1 MVLLSLNIVYFE
13 QGGVWGVGVGSCN
26 HTICKN
32 SIIIAISA
40 PINTVST
47 IGMMIAYW
55 KILANIIWPSQV
67 KWRLMIA
74 SCYRRAGN
82 YHKVFIIIMM
92 LMMLLL
98 LLLLTMM
105 MLLMMMRIM
114 ILMNPRHWK
123 RTKQSIDGS
132 PTTLS
137 ASNFWWGPDQTS
149 WWFGKSHHSHH

>member
-13 QGGVWGVGVGSCN
+13 QGVGGWGGGGGGGSCN
-26 HTICKN
+26 HTTCKN

-40 PINTVST
+40 PIYTVST

-82 YHKVFIIIMM
+82 YHKVFIIIM
-92 LMMLLL
+92 LLL
-98 LLLLTMM
+98 LLMMM
-105 MLLMMMRIM
+105 MLLMMMRMMQADTCHALWSWAYHIAT
-114 ILMNPRHWK
+114 NNGWK
-123 RTKQSIDGS
+123 KVSEDLFTFQDVFLRCSVCAQE
-132 PTTLS
+132 
-137 ASNFWWGPDQTS
+137 
-149 WWFGKSHHSHH
+149 